1 MNSLGILE
9 FLRLYRASRSF
20 TAAITMR
27 KWQELILNSL
37 LNFSMALVAGGFLKL
52 VLDKGSVIS
61 SVIVIVCGVY
71 LFGFLSILT
80 YNSDKEK

>member
-1 MNSLGILE
+1 MNFFGNSRIPRSSQSLTG
-9 FLRLYRASRSF
+9 
-20 TAAITMR
+20 AITMR

-52 VLDKGSVIS
+52 VLDKGSAIS

-80 YNSDKEK
+80 YNSDKGK

>member
-1 MNSLGILE
+1 
-9 FLRLYRASRSF
+9 
-20 TAAITMR
+20 MR

-37 LNFSMALVAGGFLKL
+37 LNFSMALVTGGILKL
-52 VLDKGSVIS
+52 VLDRGSVIG
-61 SVIVIVCGVY
+61 SVIIAFCGVY

>member
-1 MNSLGILE
+1 MTSQGLH
-9 FLRLYRASRSF
+9 RYDK
-20 TAAITMR
+20 MK

-37 LNFSMALVAGGFLKL
+37 LNFSMAIVAGGFLKL
-52 VLDKGSVIS
+52 VLDKGSAIS

-80 YNSDKEK
+80 YNSDKGK

>member
-1 MNSLGILE
+1 MIKL
-9 FLRLYRASRSF
+9 
-20 TAAITMR
+20 R
-27 KWQELILNSL
+27 KWQELSLNSR
-37 LNFSMALVAGGFLKL
+37 LNFRMALVAGGLL
-52 VLDKGSVIS
+52 MVVLDKGSAIS

>member
-1 MNSLGILE
+1 
-9 FLRLYRASRSF
+9 
-20 TAAITMR
+20 MR
-27 KWQELILNSL
+27 KWQELILNSLLNSL
-37 LNFSMALVAGGFLKL
+37 LNFSMALVAGGILKL
-52 VLDKGSVIS
+52 VLDKSSVIG

>member
-1 MNSLGILE
+1 
-9 FLRLYRASRSF
+9 
-20 TAAITMR
+20 MR

-52 VLDKGSVIS
+52 VLDKGSTIS

>member
-1 MNSLGILE
+1 MTSQG
-9 FLRLYRASRSF
+9 ASQSF
-20 TAAITMR
+20 TAVITMR

-52 VLDKGSVIS
+52 VLDKGSAIS